1 MGHEGRFGFTQGGHN
16 LSDQV
21 NFTAEELL
29 ASHKYEEPLVVTPL
43 GDTLFHGGFD
53 ASGEYVSPRTL
64 NRWPAINAWRAKHE
78 AETGMPLISCPSDFF
93 ADFYPNVEQAKY
105 LLSEGVRDPLI
116 QMLTH
121 IGTIEGFGS
130 IIRFVEAGNLQRHF
144 DESIDGT
151 ATAHLGLGLYE
162 AHARDESGFELEGG
176 HQQMWYG
183 VRDLAFENPEVGD
196 PLALVMKAFG
206 NGDDAAGQAMQSMAK
221 SMGGGDRVVPTIDE
235 SIETIILRMTG
246 LLLIELLA
254 ANTFKWAE
262 EVVSDDRYCANSAE
276 ASRLVDYIRRDE
288 APHVGY
294 LEVTLTEMRARTFVG
309 EGGVK
314 TPGTKVIDDCW
325 NYSLLQMFGLGGK
338 RTANRDMFVGR
349 MEELLQGHSR
359 RNEIIT
365 NFHDLA
371 TPDPVIEQ
379 AAPTRAA
386 TAPSYS

>member
-1 MGHEGRFGFTQGGHN
+1 MT
-16 LSDQV
+16 DQV
-21 NFTAEELL
+21 IFTAEELL
-29 ASHKYEEPLVVTPL
+29 ASHKYEEPLVVSSL
-43 GDTLFHGGFD
+43 DGTLFHGGYD
-53 ASGEYVSPRTL
+53 STGEYVSPRTL
-64 NRWPAINAWRAKHE
+64 HRWPAINAWRAKLE
-78 AETGMPLISCPSDFF
+78 AETGMPLIACPSDFF
-93 ADFYPNVEQAKY
+93 ADFYPNVAQAKY

-130 IIRFVEAGNLQRHF
+130 IIRHVQTDNLQRHF
-144 DESIDGT
+144 DDSIEGT

-162 AHARDESGFELEGG
+162 AHARDEAGYEDEGG

-206 NGDDAAGQAMQSMAK
+206 GGDDAAGQAMQSMAK
-221 SMGGGDRVVPTIDE
+221 SMGGSERVVPTIDE
-235 SIETIILRMTG
+235 SIETVILRMTG

-276 ASRLVDYIRRDE
+276 AARLVDYIRRDE

-294 LEVTLTEMRARTFVG
+294 LETTLTEMRARVFVG

-314 TPGTKVIDDCW
+314 TPGIKVIDACW

-338 RTANRDMFVGR
+338 RSANRDMFVGR
-349 MEELLQGHSR
+349 LEELLDGDSR
-359 RNEIIT
+359 RVSILA

-371 TPDPVIEQ
+371 TPDPIIEEQ
-379 AAPTRAA
+379 APSRMAA
-386 TAPSYS
+386 AAPSY

>member
-1 MGHEGRFGFTQGGHN
+1 MASARRGFTVTT
-16 LSDQV
+16 DQV
-21 NFTAEELL
+21 SFTSDELL
-29 ASHKYEEPLVVTPL
+29 ASHAYAEPLVVPSL
-43 GDTLFHGGFD
+43 GDALFHGGFD

-64 NRWPAINAWRAKHE
+64 NRWPAIKAWRAKHE
-78 AETGMPLISCPSDFF
+78 AETGMPLIACPPDFF
-93 ADFYPNVEQAKY
+93 ADFYPNVKQAQY
-105 LLSEGVRDPLI
+105 LLSEGLRDPLVQLI
-116 QMLTH
+116 TH
-121 IGTIEGFGS
+121 IGTIEGFGA
-130 IIRFVEAGNLQRHF
+130 IIRHVQTDDLQRHF
-144 DESIDGT
+144 ADSIEGT

-162 AHARDESGFELEGG
+162 AHARDEAGYEVEGG

-206 NGDDAAGQAMQSMAK
+206 SGNDSAGQAMQSMAK

-235 SIETIILRMTG
+235 HMETVILRMTG

-276 ASRLVDYIRRDE
+276 AARLVDYIRRDE

-309 EGGVK
+309 EGGVR

-325 NYSLLQMFGLGGK
+325 NYSLLQMFGMGGK
-338 RTANRDMFVGR
+338 RSANRDMFVGR
-349 MEELLQGHSR
+349 VEELLEGKPR
-359 RNEIIT
+359 RVDILA

-371 TPDPVIEQ
+371 TPDPVIEE
-379 AAPTRAA
+379 AAPSRMAA
-386 TAPSYS
+386 AAPSY